1 MEYQGIYKALVASH
15 KNEQA
20 LINDCKVM
28 ISKIWDNA
36 QNVKSAIRMAAN
48 EVDKITEL
56 QRRVKD
62 EQSKVSSRREEEDD
76 KRGTIA
82 VLQAEISALDKKAG
96 ENHELEEQVKLKQLQ
111 NEYGELMKLKEDQQ
125 QRQELQRTRERALLD
140 EKMSGE
146 KKVHAATQEIENMHD
161 QIR

>member
-1 MEYQGIYKALVASH
+1 
-15 KNEQA
+15 
-20 LINDCKVM
+20 M
-28 ISKIWDNA
+28 IGKIWDNA

-82 VLQAEISALDKKAG
+82 VLQAEISALDKKAL
-96 ENHELEEQVKLKQLQ
+96 ENHELEEQVKLKQL
-111 NEYGELMKLKEDQQ
+111 
-125 QRQELQRTRERALLD
+125 
-140 EKMSGE
+140 
-146 KKVHAATQEIENMHD
+146 
-161 QIR
+161 